1 MTETVTMTI
10 EIRVLVVKDSAN
22 QETNIERQT
31 QKVPTENAAL
41 EPVAQATC
49 LTENTEDKKQKK
61 LKKLKFQV
69 QF

>member
-1 MTETVTMTI
+1 MTI
-10 EIRVLVVKDSAN
+10 EIRVLVVKDSAD

-41 EPVAQATC
+41 ELAAQATC

-69 QF
+69 QS